1 MFLTAPLALTE
12 EQWKHLTRPH
22 EFDQFTVSGAD
33 DVDLLLSHVLDTL
46 GYLPVEHPLLF
57 PPIRDMAVYEA
68 THGGGRAFVVAFTVD
83 AVTVTTERIHLD
95 GFADVNHTPG
105 APVMRAVLTQIL
117 HSLNQA
123 LGDLAQWAAGY
134 SLATYA
140 AQHLGLT
147 AAALEE
153 TVHDTAV
160 DRALTVTQSG
170 LAAQI
175 DYLIHHLGVVNTRRV
190 LEALHLG
197 GNTAAASDAF
207 AAVPQ
212 PA

>member
-1 MFLTAPLALTE
+1 MFPTAPLALTE
-12 EQWKHLTRPH
+12 EQWKHLTRPR

-33 DVDLLLSHVLDTL
+33 DVDLLLGHVLDTL
-46 GYLPVEHPLLF
+46 GYLPAEHPLLF
-57 PPIRDMAVYEA
+57 PPIRDMAVYDA
-68 THGGGRAFVVAFTVD
+68 THGGGRAFVVAITVD

-105 APVMRAVLTQIL
+105 TPVMRAVLTQIL
-117 HSLNQA
+117 SSLNQA
-123 LGDLAQWAAGY
+123 LAGLARWAAGC

-140 AQHLGLT
+140 EQHLGLT

-160 DRALTVTQSG
+160 DHALTVTQGG

-175 DYLIHHLGVVNTRRV
+175 DYLIRHLGVDNTRRV

-197 GNTAAASDAF
+197 GSTAVAADAVT
-207 AAVPQ
+207 AVPQ